1 MPNGRWDLRRK
12 YGRRAFISA
21 LLILT
26 AGLIA
31 AIVTGVWLQRHN
43 ELEREQRFQY
53 VVRTLARS
61 ISERMY
67 AFEHGLRG
75 ARGAVIGAGSGV
87 ISRERFTLYS
97 RSRDYA
103 REFPGVLGY
112 GYIHRVAPAD
122 EDAFLQTARADGAP
136 DIHRRL
142 LAPWDGE
149 RYIVLYFEPE
159 SSGNRPIGLDIAS
172 EPRRRAAA
180 LQAARS
186 GEPIMTSPVSLSGY
200 RVPTESGFLVLL
212 PVYREGMPLQTPQ
225 QRMAATNGWVYA
237 PFSVEQMVKS
247 ALGERND
254 VALDLSDRNEPTHN
268 FYRSGNPAGDSARWR
283 PVVQLLPIYG
293 RTWVIT
299 AHPTASFVA
308 SLNQTSPWL
317 VGGLVMT
324 ASTLFAALLGLY
336 FSNGLRREEV
346 LRKQMEL
353 AALVSHSSEA
363 IVAET
368 PDGRITHW
376 NPAAEAMFGYTAED
390 AIDQDLTLL
399 LSPQPYAMPQIEHA
413 DEAYPTNASAAQS
426 MRHRDGHQVH
436 VLASKAPII
445 EPDGTLSG
453 HSHFFRDIS
462 ERVRSHQRILDLN
475 ASLEHQV
482 AERTSELVKF
492 SVLQRAILA
501 HAGYAII
508 ATDSSGFVTLFNRAA
523 EKLLGYNAEDVIGR
537 RKASQFVEPEEL
549 QERAH
554 LLSEQTGVPVAHTL
568 EAVAA
573 LTSLGRS
580 DTSEWTYVGHDGR
593 RLPVLLTLSTLRDDN
608 DQVIGYLGV
617 AVDLTE
623 QKMHEKQLRLA
634 MDAAKSANQS
644 KSDFLANM
652 SHEIRTPMNA
662 ILGMLYLLQRSELP
676 GAAQDMVTKI
686 DRSARTLL
694 EIINDIL
701 DFSKIEA
708 GRIDLERAPFDLNQL
723 FDNIADLM
731 RSSLSA
737 KPVEMIVEPLPRD
750 SRWLL
755 GDALRINQVLVNLVG
770 NAIKFTEQG
779 EVVLSV
785 RRFPSGDPNKVK
797 LLFSVRDTGIGI
809 SKEKQSLIFSPFLQA
824 DTSTSR
830 RYGGSGLG
838 LTISR
843 RLIELMGGELEVE
856 SVPGRGSEFYFVVTL
871 EKAAPPKAQQDLPA
885 LPPEAMPRV
894 LIADDHDAALSNLVR
909 ITTDLGWRVDAV
921 ASGQAALQAIEQAS
935 EPYDIFLLDWRMP
948 DIDGVAI
955 AREIRARAAPGPHPV
970 IVMVTAYERRLLE
983 QHPEQQDLDAVMTKP
998 VTSAAL
1004 HRLVEQLVGERPGA
1018 RPVTPTFVARRLEGT
1033 HLLLVDDS
1041 EINCEVAQRIL
1052 EGEGAM
1058 VTVAHDGE
1066 QAVDTLKRAPDL
1078 FHLVLMDVQM
1088 PVVDGYEA
1096 TRRLRQIPALASL
1109 PVIALTAGA
1118 FRPQQEKAL
1127 EAGMNGF
1134 IAKPFNVEELVAAI
1148 RHFMHPGI
1156 KRIPSLPHETDL
1168 AIGPEWQHDD
1178 PELLDAARA
1187 HSLWREREPYARY
1200 LSKLLRDNPDPA
1212 EVAAEHLRRNELP
1225 AIGAMAHKLRGA
1237 AGSLALP
1244 ALAGAASDL
1253 ETRIE
1258 DGHDI
1263 TASLIAL
1270 KDVMQRTAEA
1280 IGTFLQHDH
1289 ATAAANDDDVVLD
1302 ADSLRILEL
1311 ALSTDDADKIDQA
1324 LLSCA
1329 SHLPPTLQE
1338 ELQRAVEDFD
1348 FRRAQATLRDWQATH
1363 PR

>member
-12 YGRRAFISA
+12 YGRRVFISA

-53 VVRTLARS
+53 VVRTLARN

-67 AFEHGLRG
+67 TFEHGLRG
-75 ARGAVIGAGSGV
+75 ARGAVIGAGSEV
-87 ISRERFTLYS
+87 ISRDRFTLYS

-200 RVPTESGFLVLL
+200 RVPNESGFLVLL

-247 ALGERND
+247 ALGERDD

-268 FYRSGNPAGDSARWR
+268 FYRSGTPAGDSARWR

-293 RTWVIT
+293 RTWIVT
-299 AHPTASFVA
+299 AHPTASFVT

-317 VGGLVMT
+317 VGGLVMA
-324 ASTLFAALLGLY
+324 ASVLFAALLGLY

-426 MRHRDGHQVH
+426 MRHRDGHHVH

-462 ERVRSHQRILDLN
+462 ERVRSHQRIVDLN

-549 QERAH
+549 QDRAH

-580 DTSEWTYVGHDGR
+580 DTSEWTYVGYDGR

-623 QKMHEKQLRLA
+623 QKLHEKQLRLA

-871 EKAAPPKAQQDLPA
+871 EKAAPPKAQQELPA

-1004 HRLVEQLVGERPGA
+1004 HRLVEQLVDQRPGA

-1066 QAVDTLKRAPDL
+1066 QAVNTLKRAPDL

-1134 IAKPFNVEELVAAI
+1134 IAKPFNVEELVTAI
-1148 RHFMHPGI
+1148 RHFMHPGM
-1156 KRIPSLPHETDL
+1156 KRIPSLPHETEL
-1168 AIGPEWQHDD
+1168 AAGPEWQHDD

-1187 HSLWREREPYARY
+1187 RSLWRDREPYARY

-1258 DGHDI
+1258 DGQDI

-1280 IGTFLQHDH
+1280 IGVFLQDDET
-1289 ATAAANDDDVVLD
+1289 TAAANDDAVALD
-1302 ADSLRILEL
+1302 AGSLQILEV
-1311 ALSTDDADKIDQA
+1311 ALSTDDADKIDHA
-1324 LLSCA
+1324 LLICA
-1329 SHLPPTLQE
+1329 PHLPPALQE

-1348 FRRAQATLRDWQATH
+1348 FRRAQATLHDWQATH

>member
-12 YGRRAFISA
+12 YGRRASIGA
-21 LLILT
+21 LLVLA

-31 AIVTGVWLQRHN
+31 AISAGLSLQRHN
-43 ELEREQRFQY
+43 ELEREQRFNY
-53 VVRTLARS
+53 VVRTLTRN

-67 AFEHGLRG
+67 TFEHGLRG
-75 ARGAVIGAGSGV
+75 ARGAVIGAGKDV
-87 ISRERFTLYS
+87 ISRDRFTLYS

-122 EDAFLQTARADGAP
+122 EQAFLQAARADGAP
-136 DIHRRL
+136 DIKRRL
-142 LAPWDGE
+142 LEPWDGE

-186 GEPIMTSPVSLSGY
+186 GLPIMTSPISLSGY
-200 RVPTESGFLVLL
+200 RIPSESGFLVLL
-212 PVYREGMPLQTPQ
+212 AVYREGMPLQTPQ
-225 QRMAATNGWVYA
+225 QRMAATTGWVYA
-237 PFSVEQMVKS
+237 PFSVGQMVES
-247 ALGERND
+247 TLGERND
-254 VALDLSDRNEPTHN
+254 MALDLSDRNEPTHN
-268 FYRSGNPAGDSARWR
+268 FFRSGTPSSDSARR
-283 PVVQLLPIYG
+283 PPVIQQLQIYG
-293 RTWVIT
+293 RTWIIT
-299 AHPTASFVA
+299 AHPTASFLA

-317 VGGLVMT
+317 MGGLVLGV
-324 ASTLFAALLGLY
+324 SVLLAALLVLY

-368 PDGRITHW
+368 PDGDITHW
-376 NPAAEAMFGYTAED
+376 NPAAEAMFGYGADE
-390 AIDQDLTLL
+390 AIGQNLTQL
-399 LSPQPYAMPQIEHA
+399 LSPQPYTIPDIEHA
-413 DEAYPTNASAAQS
+413 DEHRSADTSAAQS
-426 MRHRDGHQVH
+426 MRHRDGHLVH

-445 EPDGTLSG
+445 ERNATLSG

-462 ERVRSHQRILDLN
+462 ERVRSHQRIVALN

-482 AERTSELVKF
+482 AERTSELMKF
-492 SVLQRAILA
+492 SALHRAILA
-501 HAGYAII
+501 HAGFAII
-508 ATDSSGFVTLFNRAA
+508 ATDSGGFVTLFNRAA
-523 EKLLGYNAEDVIGR
+523 EKLLGYNADEVIGR
-537 RKASQFVEPEEL
+537 RKAGQFIEPEEL
-549 QERAH
+549 QQRAQ
-554 LLSEQTGVPVAHTL
+554 LLAEQTGAPVAHTL
-568 EAVAA
+568 EAIAA

-580 DTSEWTYVGHDGR
+580 DTSEWTYVSHEGR

-608 DQVIGYLGV
+608 DQVIGYLGM

-623 QKMHEKQLRLA
+623 QKLHEKQLRLA

-676 GAAQDMVTKI
+676 AAAQDMVTKI
-686 DRSARTLL
+686 DRSARSLL

-750 SRWLL
+750 CRWLL

-785 RRFPSGDPNKVK
+785 RRFPSGDPNKFK

-871 EKAAPPKAQQDLPA
+871 EKSAPPPAQRELPA

-894 LIADDHDAALSNLVR
+894 LIADDHDAALNNLVR
-909 ITTDLGWRVDAV
+909 IATELGWRVDAV

-948 DIDGVAI
+948 DIDGVAV
-955 AREIRARAAPGPHPV
+955 ARQIRARAVPGPHPV

-998 VTSAAL
+998 VTTAAL
-1004 HRLVEQLVGERPGA
+1004 HRLVEQLVDQRPGA
-1018 RPVTPTFVARRLEGT
+1018 RPATPTVVARRLEGA

-1066 QAVDTLKRAPDL
+1066 QAINTLKRAPEL
-1078 FHLVLMDVQM
+1078 FQLVLMDVQM

-1134 IAKPFNVEELVAAI
+1134 IAKPFNVEELVTAI
-1148 RHFMHPGI
+1148 RHFLQPGVR
-1156 KRIPSLPHETDL
+1156 RIPSLPHETD
-1168 AIGPEWQHDD
+1168 AHAGPEWEHTD
-1178 PELLDAARA
+1178 PEVLDAARA
-1187 HSLWREREPYARY
+1187 RSLWREREPYERY
-1200 LSKLLRDNPDPA
+1200 LLKLLRDNPDPA
-1212 EVAAEHLRRNELP
+1212 ATAAEHLRRNELA
-1225 AIGAMAHKLRGA
+1225 AIGALAHKLRGA

-1258 DGHDI
+1258 EGHDI
-1263 TASLIAL
+1263 TSAL
-1270 KDVMQRTAEA
+1270 LALGDTMQRTTTA
-1280 IGTFLQHDH
+1280 IHAFLQPGASDQ
-1289 ATAAANDDDVVLD
+1289 AASDDAVALD
-1302 ADSLRILEL
+1302 ADSVQILEAAL
-1311 ALSTDDADKIDQA
+1311 ASDDADRIDHA
-1324 LLSCA
+1324 LLICA
-1329 SHLPPTLQE
+1329 PRLPRSLQE
-1338 ELQRAVEDFD
+1338 ALQRAVDDFD
-1348 FRRAQATLRDWQATH
+1348 FRRAEATLRDWQATQL
-1363 PR
+1363 R

>member
-12 YGRRAFISA
+12 YGRRASIGA
-21 LLILT
+21 LLILA

-31 AIVTGVWLQRHN
+31 AISAGLSLQRHN
-43 ELEREQRFQY
+43 ELEREQRFNY
-53 VVRTLARS
+53 VVRTLTRN

-67 AFEHGLRG
+67 TFEHGLRG
-75 ARGAVIGAGSGV
+75 ARGAVIGAGKDV
-87 ISRERFTLYS
+87 IGRDRFTLYS

-122 EDAFLQTARADGAP
+122 EEAFLQAARADGAP
-136 DIHRRL
+136 DIKRRPL
-142 LAPWDGE
+142 EPWDGE

-186 GEPIMTSPVSLSGY
+186 GVPIMTSPISLSGY
-200 RVPTESGFLVLL
+200 RIPSESGFLVLL
-212 PVYREGMPLQTPQ
+212 AVYREGMPLQTPQ
-225 QRMAATNGWVYA
+225 QRMAATSGWVYA
-237 PFSVEQMVKS
+237 PFSVEQMVQS
-247 ALGERND
+247 TLGERDD

-268 FYRSGNPAGDSARWR
+268 FFRSGTPSSDSARR
-283 PVVQLLPIYG
+283 PPVVQQLQIYG
-293 RTWVIT
+293 RTWIIT
-299 AHPTASFVA
+299 AHPTASFLA

-317 VGGLVMT
+317 IGGLVLGV
-324 ASTLFAALLGLY
+324 SVLLAALLVLY

-368 PDGRITHW
+368 PDGHITHW
-376 NPAAEAMFGYTAED
+376 NPAAEAMFGYSADE
-390 AIDQDLTLL
+390 AIGQNLTML
-399 LSPQPYAMPQIEHA
+399 LSPQPYAIPDIEHA
-413 DEAYPTNASAAQS
+413 DERHSVDTSAALS
-426 MRHRDGHQVH
+426 MRHRDGHLVH

-445 EPDGTLSG
+445 EPDATLSG

-462 ERVRSHQRILDLN
+462 ERVRAHQRIVALN

-482 AERTSELVKF
+482 AERTSELMKF
-492 SVLQRAILA
+492 SALHRAILA
-501 HAGYAII
+501 HAGFAII
-508 ATDSSGFVTLFNRAA
+508 ATDSGGFVTLFNRAA
-523 EKLLGYNAEDVIGR
+523 EKLLGYNADEVIGR
-537 RKASQFVEPEEL
+537 RKAGQFIEQEEL

-554 LLSEQTGVPVAHTL
+554 LLSEQTGAPVAHTL
-568 EAVAA
+568 EAIAA

-580 DTSEWTYVGHDGR
+580 DTSEWTYVSHEGR

-608 DQVIGYLGV
+608 DQVIGYLGM

-623 QKMHEKQLRLA
+623 QKLHEKQLRLA

-686 DRSARTLL
+686 DRSARSLL

-731 RSSLSA
+731 RSSLST

-750 SRWLL
+750 CRWLL

-785 RRFPSGDPNKVK
+785 RRFPSGDPNKLK

-871 EKAAPPKAQQDLPA
+871 EKSAPPLAQRDLPA

-894 LIADDHDAALSNLVR
+894 LIADDHDAALNNLVR
-909 ITTDLGWRVDAV
+909 IATELGWRVDAV

-955 AREIRARAAPGPHPV
+955 ARQIRARAVPGPHPV

-1004 HRLVEQLVGERPGA
+1004 HRLVEQLVHERPGA
-1018 RPVTPTFVARRLEGT
+1018 RPVAPTFVARRLEGA

-1066 QAVDTLKRAPDL
+1066 QAINTLRRAPEL
-1078 FHLVLMDVQM
+1078 FQLVLMDVQM

-1134 IAKPFNVEELVAAI
+1134 IAKPFNVEELVTAI
-1148 RHFMHPGI
+1148 RHFLQPGVR
-1156 KRIPSLPHETDL
+1156 RIPSLPHET
-1168 AIGPEWQHDD
+1168 AVQGGPEWEHAD
-1178 PELLDAARA
+1178 PEVLDAARA
-1187 HSLWREREPYARY
+1187 RSLWREREPYERY
-1200 LSKLLRDNPDPA
+1200 LLKLLRDNPYPA
-1212 EVAAEHLRRNELP
+1212 ETAAEHLRRNELP
-1225 AIGAMAHKLRGA
+1225 AIGALAHKLRGA

-1258 DGHDI
+1258 QGHDI
-1263 TASLIAL
+1263 TSALLAL
-1270 KDVMQRTAEA
+1270 KDTMQRTAAA
-1280 IGTFLQHDH
+1280 IHAFLQHGDSD
-1289 ATAAANDDDVVLD
+1289 AEAGDDDAALD
-1302 ADSLRILEL
+1302 ADSVQILEA
-1311 ALSTDDADKIDQA
+1311 ALGSDDADKIDHA
-1324 LLSCA
+1324 LLICA
-1329 SHLPPTLQE
+1329 PRLPRNLQE
-1338 ELQRAVEDFD
+1338 ALQRAVEDFD
-1348 FRRAQATLRDWQATH
+1348 FRRAEATLRDWQATH
-1363 PR
+1363 LR

>member
-12 YGRRAFISA
+12 YGRRALIGA
-21 LLILT
+21 LLILA

-31 AIVTGVWLQRHN
+31 AISAGLSLHRHN
-43 ELEREQRFQY
+43 ELEREQRFSY
-53 VVRTLARS
+53 VVRTLARN

-67 AFEHGLRG
+67 SFEHGLRG
-75 ARGAVIGAGSGV
+75 ARGAVIGAGKEI
-87 ISRERFTLYS
+87 ISRDRFILYS

-112 GYIHRVAPAD
+112 GYIHRVARAD
-122 EDAFLQTARADGAP
+122 EEAFLQAARADGAP
-136 DIHRRL
+136 DIKRRPL
-142 LAPWDGE
+142 EPWDGE

-159 SSGNRPIGLDIAS
+159 SSGNRPIGLDVAS

-186 GEPIMTSPVSLSGY
+186 GMPIMTSPISLSGY
-200 RVPTESGFLVLL
+200 RIPSESGFLVLL
-212 PVYREGMPLQTPQ
+212 AVYREGMPLQTPQ
-225 QRMAATNGWVYA
+225 QRLAATSGWVYA
-237 PFSVEQMVKS
+237 PFSVEQMVES
-247 ALGERND
+247 TLGERDD

-268 FYRSGNPAGDSARWR
+268 FFRSGTPSSDSARR
-283 PVVQLLPIYG
+283 PPAIQQLQIYG
-293 RTWVIT
+293 RTWIIT
-299 AHPTASFVA
+299 AHPTASFLA

-317 VGGLVMT
+317 IGGLVLGV
-324 ASTLFAALLGLY
+324 SVLFAALLVLY

-368 PDGRITHW
+368 PDGDITHW
-376 NPAAEAMFGYTAED
+376 NPAAEAMFGYRADE
-390 AIDQDLTLL
+390 AIGQNLTML
-399 LSPQPYAMPQIEHA
+399 LSPQPYAIPDIEHA
-413 DEAYPTNASAAQS
+413 DEQHSVDTSAAQS
-426 MRHRDGHQVH
+426 MRHRDGHLVH

-445 EPDGTLSG
+445 ESDATLSG

-462 ERVRSHQRILDLN
+462 ERVRSHQRIVDLN

-482 AERTSELVKF
+482 AERTSELMKF
-492 SVLQRAILA
+492 SALHRAILA
-501 HAGYAII
+501 HAGFAII
-508 ATDSSGFVTLFNRAA
+508 ATDSGGFVTLFNRAA
-523 EKLLGYNAEDVIGR
+523 EKLLGYKADDVIGR
-537 RKASQFVEPEEL
+537 RKAGQFIEPEQL

-554 LLSEQTGVPVAHTL
+554 LLSEQTGAPVAHTL
-568 EAVAA
+568 EAIAA

-580 DTSEWTYVGHDGR
+580 DTSEWTYVSQEGR

-608 DQVIGYLGV
+608 DQVIGYLGM

-623 QKMHEKQLRLA
+623 QKLHEKQLRLA

-686 DRSARTLL
+686 DRSARSLL

-731 RSSLSA
+731 RSSLST

-750 SRWLL
+750 CRWLL

-770 NAIKFTEQG
+770 NAIKFTEEG

-785 RRFPSGDPNKVK
+785 RRFPSGDPNKLK

-871 EKAAPPKAQQDLPA
+871 EKAAPPPAQRDLPA

-894 LIADDHDAALSNLVR
+894 LIADDHDAALNNLVR
-909 ITTDLGWRVDAV
+909 IATELGWRVDAV

-955 AREIRARAAPGPHPV
+955 ARQIRARAVPGPHPV

-1004 HRLVEQLVGERPGA
+1004 HRLVEQLVDERHGA
-1018 RPVTPTFVARRLEGT
+1018 RPAAPTFVARRLEGA

-1066 QAVDTLKRAPDL
+1066 QAINTLRRAPEL
-1078 FHLVLMDVQM
+1078 FQLVLMDVQM

-1134 IAKPFNVEELVAAI
+1134 IAKPFNVEELVTAI
-1148 RHFMHPGI
+1148 GHFLQPGAR
-1156 KRIPSLPHETDL
+1156 RIPSPPHDTDGHG
-1168 AIGPEWQHDD
+1168 GPEWDHTD
-1178 PELLDAARA
+1178 PDMLDAARA
-1187 HSLWREREPYARY
+1187 RSLWREREPYERY
-1200 LSKLLRDNPDPA
+1200 LLKLLRDNPDPA
-1212 EVAAEHLRRNELP
+1212 WTAAEHLRRNELP
-1225 AIGAMAHKLRGA
+1225 AIGALAHKLRGA

-1244 ALAGAASDL
+1244 GLAGAASDL

-1258 DGHDI
+1258 QGHDI
-1263 TASLIAL
+1263 TSALIAL
-1270 KDVMQRTAEA
+1270 KDTMQRTAAA
-1280 IGTFLQHDH
+1280 IRTFLQHDDSNQD
-1289 ATAAANDDDVVLD
+1289 ASD
-1302 ADSLRILEL
+1302 ADVTLDTDSVQILEA
-1311 ALSTDDADKIDQA
+1311 ALGSDDADRIDHA
-1324 LLSCA
+1324 LLICA
-1329 SHLPPTLQE
+1329 PRLPRNLQE

-1348 FRRAQATLRDWQATH
+1348 FRRAEATLRDWQATH
-1363 PR
+1363 LR

>member
-12 YGRRAFISA
+12 YGRRASIGA
-21 LLILT
+21 LLILA

-31 AIVTGVWLQRHN
+31 AILAGLSLQRHN
-43 ELEREQRFQY
+43 ELEREQRFNY
-53 VVRTLARS
+53 VVRTLTRN

-67 AFEHGLRG
+67 TFEHGLRG
-75 ARGAVIGAGSGV
+75 ARGAVIGAGKDV
-87 ISRERFTLYS
+87 IGRDRFTLYS

-122 EDAFLQTARADGAP
+122 EEAFLQAARADGAP
-136 DIHRRL
+136 DIKRRPL
-142 LAPWDGE
+142 EPWDGE

-186 GEPIMTSPVSLSGY
+186 GVPIMTSPISLSGY
-200 RVPTESGFLVLL
+200 RIPSESGFLVLL
-212 PVYREGMPLQTPQ
+212 AVYREGMPLQTPQ
-225 QRMAATNGWVYA
+225 QRMAATSGWVYA
-237 PFSVEQMVKS
+237 PFSVEQMVQS
-247 ALGERND
+247 TLGERDD

-268 FYRSGNPAGDSARWR
+268 FFRSGTPSSDSARR
-283 PVVQLLPIYG
+283 PPVVQQLQIYG
-293 RTWVIT
+293 RTWIIT
-299 AHPTASFVA
+299 AHPTDSFLA

-317 VGGLVMT
+317 IGGLVLGVS
-324 ASTLFAALLGLY
+324 ALLAALLVLY

-368 PDGRITHW
+368 PDGHITHW
-376 NPAAEAMFGYTAED
+376 NPAAEAMFGYSADE
-390 AIDQDLTLL
+390 AIGQNLTML
-399 LSPQPYAMPQIEHA
+399 LSPQPYAIPDIEHA
-413 DEAYPTNASAAQS
+413 DERHSVDTSAALS
-426 MRHRDGHQVH
+426 MRHRDGHLVH

-445 EPDGTLSG
+445 ERDATLSG

-462 ERVRSHQRILDLN
+462 ERVRAHQRIVALN

-482 AERTSELVKF
+482 AERTSELMKF
-492 SVLQRAILA
+492 SALHRAILA
-501 HAGYAII
+501 HAGFAII

-523 EKLLGYNAEDVIGR
+523 EKLLGYNADEVIGR
-537 RKASQFVEPEEL
+537 RKAGQFIEQEEL

-554 LLSEQTGVPVAHTL
+554 LLAEQTGAPVAHTL
-568 EAVAA
+568 EAIAA

-580 DTSEWTYVGHDGR
+580 DTSEWTYVSHEGR

-608 DQVIGYLGV
+608 DQVIGYLGM

-623 QKMHEKQLRLA
+623 QKLHEKQLRLA

-686 DRSARTLL
+686 DRSARSLL

-731 RSSLSA
+731 RSSLST

-750 SRWLL
+750 CRWLL

-785 RRFPSGDPNKVK
+785 RRFPSGDPNKLK

-871 EKAAPPKAQQDLPA
+871 EKSAPPLAQRDLPA
-885 LPPEAMPRV
+885 LPSEAMPRV
-894 LIADDHDAALSNLVR
+894 LIADDHDAALNNLVR
-909 ITTDLGWRVDAV
+909 IATELGWRVDAV

-955 AREIRARAAPGPHPV
+955 ARQIRARAVPGPHPV

-1004 HRLVEQLVGERPGA
+1004 HRLVEQLVHERPGA
-1018 RPVTPTFVARRLEGT
+1018 RPVAPTFVARRLEGA

-1066 QAVDTLKRAPDL
+1066 QAINTLRRAPEL
-1078 FHLVLMDVQM
+1078 FQLVLMDVQM

-1134 IAKPFNVEELVAAI
+1134 IAKPFNVEELVTAI
-1148 RHFMHPGI
+1148 RHFLQPGVR
-1156 KRIPSLPHETDL
+1156 RIPSLPHET
-1168 AIGPEWQHDD
+1168 AVQGGPEWEHAD
-1178 PELLDAARA
+1178 PEVLDAARA
-1187 HSLWREREPYARY
+1187 RSLWREREPYERY
-1200 LSKLLRDNPDPA
+1200 LLKLLRDNPDPA
-1212 EVAAEHLRRNELP
+1212 ETAAEHLRRNELP
-1225 AIGAMAHKLRGA
+1225 AIGALAHKLRGA

-1258 DGHDI
+1258 QGHDI
-1263 TASLIAL
+1263 TSALLAL
-1270 KDVMQRTAEA
+1270 KDTMQRTAAA
-1280 IGTFLQHDH
+1280 IHAFLQHGDSD
-1289 ATAAANDDDVVLD
+1289 AEAGDDDTALD
-1302 ADSLRILEL
+1302 TDSVQILEA
-1311 ALSTDDADKIDQA
+1311 ALGSDDADKIDHA
-1324 LLSCA
+1324 LLICA
-1329 SHLPPTLQE
+1329 PHLPRNLQE
-1338 ELQRAVEDFD
+1338 ALQRAVEDFD
-1348 FRRAQATLRDWQATH
+1348 FRRAEATLRDWQATH
-1363 PR
+1363 LR

>member
-53 VVRTLARS
+53 VVRTLARN

-67 AFEHGLRG
+67 TFEHGLRG
-75 ARGAVIGAGSGV
+75 ARGAVIGSGSEV
-87 ISRERFTLYS
+87 ISRDRFTLYS

-247 ALGERND
+247 ALGERDD

-268 FYRSGNPAGDSARWR
+268 FYRSGTPAGDSARWR

-293 RTWVIT
+293 RTWIIT

-308 SLNQTSPWL
+308 SLNQTSPWV
-317 VGGLVMT
+317 VGGLVLAT
-324 ASTLFAALLGLY
+324 SALFAALLWLY

-508 ATDSSGFVTLFNRAA
+508 ATDSSGFITLFNRAA

-623 QKMHEKQLRLA
+623 QKLHEKQLRLA

-921 ASGQAALQAIEQAS
+921 ASGRAALQAIEQAS

-1004 HRLVEQLVGERPGA
+1004 HRLVEQLVDQRPGA

-1066 QAVDTLKRAPDL
+1066 QAVNTLKRAPDL

-1134 IAKPFNVEELVAAI
+1134 IAKPFNVEELVTAI
-1148 RHFMHPGI
+1148 RHFMHPGM
-1156 KRIPSLPHETDL
+1156 KRIPSLPHETEL
-1168 AIGPEWQHDD
+1168 AAGPEWQHDD

-1187 HSLWREREPYARY
+1187 RSLWRDREPYARY

-1258 DGHDI
+1258 DGQDI

-1280 IGTFLQHDH
+1280 IGVFLQDDET
-1289 ATAAANDDDVVLD
+1289 TAAAKDDAVALD
-1302 ADSLRILEL
+1302 AGSLQILEV
-1311 ALSTDDADKIDQA
+1311 ALSTDDADKIDHA
-1324 LLSCA
+1324 LLICA
-1329 SHLPPTLQE
+1329 PHLPPALQE

-1348 FRRAQATLRDWQATH
+1348 FRRAQATLHDWQATH

>member
-12 YGRRAFISA
+12 YGRRVFISA

-53 VVRTLARS
+53 VVRSLARN

-67 AFEHGLRG
+67 TFEHGLRG
-75 ARGAVIGAGSGV
+75 ARGAVIGAGSEV
-87 ISRERFTLYS
+87 ISRDRFTLYS

-200 RVPTESGFLVLL
+200 RVPNESGFLVLL

-247 ALGERND
+247 ALGERDD

-268 FYRSGNPAGDSARWR
+268 FYRSGTPAGDSARWR

-293 RTWVIT
+293 RTWIVT

-317 VGGLVMT
+317 VGGLVMA
-324 ASTLFAALLGLY
+324 ASSLFAALLGLY

-376 NPAAEAMFGYTAED
+376 NPAAEAMFGYTAEE

-426 MRHRDGHQVH
+426 MRHRDGHHVH

-462 ERVRSHQRILDLN
+462 ERVRSHQRIVDLN

-549 QERAH
+549 QDRAH

-580 DTSEWTYVGHDGR
+580 DTSEWTYVGYDGR

-623 QKMHEKQLRLA
+623 QKLHEKQLRLA

-1004 HRLVEQLVGERPGA
+1004 HRLVEQLVDERPGA

-1066 QAVDTLKRAPDL
+1066 QAVNTLKRAPDL

-1134 IAKPFNVEELVAAI
+1134 IAKPFNVEELVTAI
-1148 RHFMHPGI
+1148 RHFMHPGM
-1156 KRIPSLPHETDL
+1156 KRIPSLPHETEL
-1168 AIGPEWQHDD
+1168 AAGPEWQHDD

-1187 HSLWREREPYARY
+1187 RSLWRDREPYARY

-1258 DGHDI
+1258 DGQDI
-1263 TASLIAL
+1263 TASLISL

-1280 IGTFLQHDH
+1280 IGVFLQDDET
-1289 ATAAANDDDVVLD
+1289 TAAANDDAVALD
-1302 ADSLRILEL
+1302 AGSLQILEV
-1311 ALSTDDADKIDQA
+1311 ALSTDDADKIDHA
-1324 LLSCA
+1324 LLICA
-1329 SHLPPTLQE
+1329 PHLPPALQE

-1348 FRRAQATLRDWQATH
+1348 FRRAQATLHDWQATH

>member
-12 YGRRAFISA
+12 YGRRASIGA
-21 LLILT
+21 LLILA

-31 AIVTGVWLQRHN
+31 AIAAGLSLQRHN
-43 ELEREQRFQY
+43 ELERQQRFNY
-53 VVRTLARS
+53 VVRTLTRN

-67 AFEHGLRG
+67 TFEHGLRG
-75 ARGAVIGAGSGV
+75 ARGAVIGAGKDV
-87 ISRERFTLYS
+87 IGRDRFTLYS

-122 EDAFLQTARADGAP
+122 EEAFLQAARADGAP
-136 DIHRRL
+136 DIKRRPL
-142 LAPWDGE
+142 EPWDGE

-186 GEPIMTSPVSLSGY
+186 GVPIMTSPISLSGY
-200 RVPTESGFLVLL
+200 RIPSESGFLVLL
-212 PVYREGMPLQTPQ
+212 AVYREGMPLQTPQ
-225 QRMAATNGWVYA
+225 QRMAATSGWVYA
-237 PFSVEQMVKS
+237 PFSVEQMVQS
-247 ALGERND
+247 TLGERED

-268 FYRSGNPAGDSARWR
+268 FFRSGTPSSDSARR
-283 PVVQLLPIYG
+283 PPVVQQLQIYG
-293 RTWVIT
+293 RTWIIT
-299 AHPTASFVA
+299 AHPTASFLA

-317 VGGLVMT
+317 IGGLVLGVS
-324 ASTLFAALLGLY
+324 ALLAALLVLY

-368 PDGRITHW
+368 PDGHITHW
-376 NPAAEAMFGYTAED
+376 NPAAEAMFGYSADE
-390 AIDQDLTLL
+390 AIGQNLTML
-399 LSPQPYAMPQIEHA
+399 LSPQPYAIPDIEHA
-413 DEAYPTNASAAQS
+413 DERHSVDTSAALS
-426 MRHRDGHQVH
+426 MRHRDGHLVH

-445 EPDGTLSG
+445 ERDATLSG

-462 ERVRSHQRILDLN
+462 ERVRAHQRIVALN

-482 AERTSELVKF
+482 AERTSELMKF
-492 SVLQRAILA
+492 SALHRAILA
-501 HAGYAII
+501 HAGFAII

-523 EKLLGYNAEDVIGR
+523 EKLLGYNADEVIGR
-537 RKASQFVEPEEL
+537 RKAGQFIEQEEL

-554 LLSEQTGVPVAHTL
+554 LLAEQTGGPVAHTL
-568 EAVAA
+568 EAIAA

-580 DTSEWTYVGHDGR
+580 DTSEWTYVSHEGR

-608 DQVIGYLGV
+608 DQVIGYLGM

-623 QKMHEKQLRLA
+623 QKLHEKQLRLA

-686 DRSARTLL
+686 DRSARSLL

-731 RSSLSA
+731 RSSLST

-750 SRWLL
+750 CRWLL

-785 RRFPSGDPNKVK
+785 RRFPSGDPNKLK

-871 EKAAPPKAQQDLPA
+871 EKSAPPLAQRNLPA

-894 LIADDHDAALSNLVR
+894 LIADDHDAALNNLVR
-909 ITTDLGWRVDAV
+909 IATELGWRVDAV

-955 AREIRARAAPGPHPV
+955 ARQIRARAVPGPHPV

-1004 HRLVEQLVGERPGA
+1004 HRLVEQLVDERPGA
-1018 RPVTPTFVARRLEGT
+1018 RPVAPTFVARRLEGA

-1066 QAVDTLKRAPDL
+1066 QAINTLRRAPEL
-1078 FHLVLMDVQM
+1078 FQLVLMDVQM

-1134 IAKPFNVEELVAAI
+1134 IAKPFNVEELVTAI
-1148 RHFMHPGI
+1148 RHFLQPGVR
-1156 KRIPSLPHETDL
+1156 RIPSLPHEADVQG
-1168 AIGPEWQHDD
+1168 GPEWEHAD
-1178 PELLDAARA
+1178 PEVLDAARA
-1187 HSLWREREPYARY
+1187 RSLWREREPYERY
-1200 LSKLLRDNPDPA
+1200 LLKLLRDNPDPA
-1212 EVAAEHLRRNELP
+1212 ETAAEHLRRNELP
-1225 AIGAMAHKLRGA
+1225 AIGALAHKLRGA

-1258 DGHDI
+1258 QGHDI
-1263 TASLIAL
+1263 TSALLAL
-1270 KDVMQRTAEA
+1270 KDTMQRTAAA
-1280 IGTFLQHDH
+1280 IHAFLQHGGSD
-1289 ATAAANDDDVVLD
+1289 AEAGDDDVALD
-1302 ADSLRILEL
+1302 ADSVQILEA
-1311 ALSTDDADKIDQA
+1311 ALGSDDADKIDHA
-1324 LLSCA
+1324 LLICA
-1329 SHLPPTLQE
+1329 PRLPRNLQE
-1338 ELQRAVEDFD
+1338 ALQRAVEDFD
-1348 FRRAQATLRDWQATH
+1348 FRRAEATLRDWQATH
-1363 PR
+1363 LR

>member
-247 ALGERND
+247 ALGERDD

>member
-12 YGRRAFISA
+12 YGRRVFISA

-53 VVRTLARS
+53 VVRSLARN

-67 AFEHGLRG
+67 TFEHGLRG
-75 ARGAVIGAGSGV
+75 ARGAVIGAGSEV
-87 ISRERFTLYS
+87 ISRDRFTLYS

-200 RVPTESGFLVLL
+200 RVPNESGFLVLL

-247 ALGERND
+247 ALGERDD

-268 FYRSGNPAGDSARWR
+268 FYRSGTPAGDSARWR

-293 RTWVIT
+293 RTWIVT

-317 VGGLVMT
+317 VGGLVMA
-324 ASTLFAALLGLY
+324 ASSLFAALLGLY

-376 NPAAEAMFGYTAED
+376 NPAAEAMFGYTAEE

-426 MRHRDGHQVH
+426 MRHRDGHHVH

-462 ERVRSHQRILDLN
+462 ERVRSHQRIVDLN

-549 QERAH
+549 QDRAH

-580 DTSEWTYVGHDGR
+580 DTSEWTYVGYDGR

-623 QKMHEKQLRLA
+623 QKLHEKQLRLA

-1004 HRLVEQLVGERPGA
+1004 HRLVEQLVDQRPGA

-1066 QAVDTLKRAPDL
+1066 QAINTLKRAPDL

-1134 IAKPFNVEELVAAI
+1134 IAKPFNVEELVTAI
-1148 RHFMHPGI
+1148 RHFMHPGM
-1156 KRIPSLPHETDL
+1156 KRIPSLPHETEL
-1168 AIGPEWQHDD
+1168 AAGPEWQHDD

-1187 HSLWREREPYARY
+1187 RSLWRDREPYARY

-1212 EVAAEHLRRNELP
+1212 DVAAEHLRRNELP

-1258 DGHDI
+1258 DGQDI

-1280 IGTFLQHDH
+1280 IGVFLQDDET
-1289 ATAAANDDDVVLD
+1289 TAAANDDAVALD
-1302 ADSLRILEL
+1302 AGSLQILEV
-1311 ALSTDDADKIDQA
+1311 ALSTDDADKIDHA
-1324 LLSCA
+1324 LLICA
-1329 SHLPPTLQE
+1329 PHLPPALQE

-1348 FRRAQATLRDWQATH
+1348 FRRAQATLHDWQATH

>member
-12 YGRRAFISA
+12 YGRRASIGA
-21 LLILT
+21 LLILA

-31 AIVTGVWLQRHN
+31 AIAAGLSLQRHN
-43 ELEREQRFQY
+43 ELERQQRFNY
-53 VVRTLARS
+53 VVRTLTRN

-67 AFEHGLRG
+67 TFEHGLRG
-75 ARGAVIGAGSGV
+75 ARGAVIGAGKDV
-87 ISRERFTLYS
+87 IGRDRFTLYS

-122 EDAFLQTARADGAP
+122 EEAFLQAARADGAP
-136 DIHRRL
+136 DIKRRPL
-142 LAPWDGE
+142 EPWDGE

-186 GEPIMTSPVSLSGY
+186 GVPIMTSPISLSGY
-200 RVPTESGFLVLL
+200 RIPSESGFLVLL
-212 PVYREGMPLQTPQ
+212 AVYREGMPLQTPQ
-225 QRMAATNGWVYA
+225 QRMAATSGWVYA
-237 PFSVEQMVKS
+237 PFSVEQMVQS
-247 ALGERND
+247 TLGERED

-268 FYRSGNPAGDSARWR
+268 FFRSGTPSSDSARR
-283 PVVQLLPIYG
+283 PPVVQQLQIYG
-293 RTWVIT
+293 RTWIIT
-299 AHPTASFVA
+299 AHPTASFLA

-317 VGGLVMT
+317 IGGLVLGVS
-324 ASTLFAALLGLY
+324 ALLAALLVLY

-368 PDGRITHW
+368 PDGHITHW
-376 NPAAEAMFGYTAED
+376 NPAAEAMFGYSADE
-390 AIDQDLTLL
+390 AIGQNLTML
-399 LSPQPYAMPQIEHA
+399 LSPQPYAIPDIEHA
-413 DEAYPTNASAAQS
+413 DERHSVDTSAALS
-426 MRHRDGHQVH
+426 MRHRDGHLVH

-445 EPDGTLSG
+445 ERDATLSG

-462 ERVRSHQRILDLN
+462 ERVRAHQRIVALN

-482 AERTSELVKF
+482 AERTSELMKF
-492 SVLQRAILA
+492 SALHRAILA
-501 HAGYAII
+501 HAGFAII

-523 EKLLGYNAEDVIGR
+523 EKLLGYNADEVIGR
-537 RKASQFVEPEEL
+537 RKAGQFIEQEEL

-554 LLSEQTGVPVAHTL
+554 LLAEQTGGPVAHTL
-568 EAVAA
+568 EAIAA

-580 DTSEWTYVGHDGR
+580 DTSEWTYVSHEGR

-608 DQVIGYLGV
+608 DQVIGYLGM

-623 QKMHEKQLRLA
+623 QKLHEKQLRLA

-686 DRSARTLL
+686 DRSARSLL

-731 RSSLSA
+731 RSSLST

-750 SRWLL
+750 CRWLL

-785 RRFPSGDPNKVK
+785 RRFPSGDPNKLK

-871 EKAAPPKAQQDLPA
+871 EKSAPPLAQRNLPA

-894 LIADDHDAALSNLVR
+894 LIADDHDAALNNLVR
-909 ITTDLGWRVDAV
+909 IATELGWRVDAV

-955 AREIRARAAPGPHPV
+955 ARQIRARAVPGPHPV

-1004 HRLVEQLVGERPGA
+1004 HRLVEQLVDERPGA
-1018 RPVTPTFVARRLEGT
+1018 RPVAPTFVARRLEGA

-1066 QAVDTLKRAPDL
+1066 QAINTLRRAPEL
-1078 FHLVLMDVQM
+1078 FQLVLMDVQM

-1134 IAKPFNVEELVAAI
+1134 IAKPFNVEELVTAI
-1148 RHFMHPGI
+1148 RHFLQPGVR
-1156 KRIPSLPHETDL
+1156 RIPSLPHEADVQG
-1168 AIGPEWQHDD
+1168 GPEWEHAD
-1178 PELLDAARA
+1178 PEVLDAARA
-1187 HSLWREREPYARY
+1187 RSLWREREPYERY
-1200 LSKLLRDNPDPA
+1200 LLKLLRDNPDPA
-1212 EVAAEHLRRNELP
+1212 ETAAEHLRRNELP
-1225 AIGAMAHKLRGA
+1225 AIGALAH
-1237 AGSLALP
+1237 
-1244 ALAGAASDL
+1244 
-1253 ETRIE
+1253 
-1258 DGHDI
+1258 
-1263 TASLIAL
+1263 
-1270 KDVMQRTAEA
+1270 
-1280 IGTFLQHDH
+1280 
-1289 ATAAANDDDVVLD
+1289 
-1302 ADSLRILEL
+1302 
-1311 ALSTDDADKIDQA
+1311 
-1324 LLSCA
+1324 
-1329 SHLPPTLQE
+1329 
-1338 ELQRAVEDFD
+1338 
-1348 FRRAQATLRDWQATH
+1348 
-1363 PR
+1363 

>member
-1 MPNGRWDLRRK
+1 MPNGSWDLRRK

-21 LLILT
+21 LLVLT

-31 AIVTGVWLQRHN
+31 AIVSGVWLQRHN
-43 ELEREQRFQY
+43 ELEREQRFHY
-53 VVRTLARS
+53 VVRTLARN

-67 AFEHGLRG
+67 TFEHGLRG
-75 ARGAVIGAGSGV
+75 ARGAVIGAGSDV
-87 ISRERFTLYS
+87 IGRDRFTLYS

-122 EDAFLQTARADGAP
+122 EAAFLQTARADGAP

-200 RVPTESGFLVLL
+200 RVPSESGFLVLL

-237 PFSVEQMVKS
+237 PFAVEQMVQS
-247 ALGERND
+247 ALGERSD

-268 FYRSGNPAGDSARWR
+268 FYRSGIPTGARARGR

-293 RTWVIT
+293 RTWIIT

-317 VGGLVMT
+317 VGGLVMA
-324 ASTLFAALLGLY
+324 ASVLLAALLALY

-376 NPAAEAMFGYTAED
+376 NPAAEVMFGYTAED

-399 LSPQPYAMPQIEHA
+399 LSPQPYAMPQIDHTDDA
-413 DEAYPTNASAAQS
+413 LPPNASAAQS
-426 MRHRDGHQVH
+426 MRHRDGHHVH

-462 ERVRSHQRILDLN
+462 ERVRSHQRIVDLN

-549 QERAH
+549 QDRAH
-554 LLSEQTGVPVAHTL
+554 LLSEQTGVPVAQTL

-580 DTSEWTYVGHDGR
+580 DTSEWTYVSHDGR

-871 EKAAPPKAQQDLPA
+871 EKAASPKSHQDLPA

-983 QHPEQQDLDAVMTKP
+983 QHPDQQDLDAVMTKP

-1004 HRLVEQLVGERPGA
+1004 HRLVEQLVDERPGA

-1066 QAVDTLKRAPDL
+1066 QAINTLKRAPDL

-1134 IAKPFNVEELVAAI
+1134 IAKPFNVEELVTAI
-1148 RHFMHPGI
+1148 RHFMHPGS
-1156 KRIPSLPHETDL
+1156 KRMPSLPHESDP
-1168 AIGPEWQHDD
+1168 AIGPEWQHAD

-1187 HSLWREREPYARY
+1187 RSLWRDREPYARY

-1212 EVAAEHLRRNELP
+1212 EVAAEHLRRNELS

-1263 TASLIAL
+1263 AASLIAL

-1280 IGTFLQHDH
+1280 IGAFLQDGQDSV
-1289 ATAAANDDDVVLD
+1289 AADGDDVVLD
-1302 ADSLRILEL
+1302 ADSIQILEL
-1311 ALSTDDADKIDQA
+1311 ALSTDNADKIDQA
-1324 LLSCA
+1324 LLICA
-1329 SHLPPTLQE
+1329 PHLPPSLRE

>member
-1 MPNGRWDLRRK
+1 MPKGRWDLRRI
-12 YGRRAFISA
+12 YGRRAFFGA
-21 LLILT
+21 LLILI

-31 AIVTGVWLQRHN
+31 AITTGVWLQRHN

-53 VVRTLARS
+53 VVRTLARN
-61 ISERMY
+61 ISERMST
-67 AFEHGLRG
+67 FEHGLRG
-75 ARGAVIGAGSGV
+75 ARGAVIGAGSGI

-97 RSRDYA
+97 RSRDYPH
-103 REFPGVLGY
+103 EFPGVLGY

-122 EDAFLQTARADGAP
+122 EDAFLQAARADGAP
-136 DIHRRL
+136 DIHRRP

-149 RYIVLYFEPE
+149 RYMVLYFEPE
-159 SSGNRPIGLDIAS
+159 SSGNRPLGIDIAS

-186 GEPIMTSPVSLSGY
+186 GEPIMTSPISLSGY
-200 RVPTESGFLVLL
+200 RFPSESGFLVLL
-212 PVYREGMPLQTPQ
+212 AIYREGMPLQTPQ
-225 QRMAATNGWVYA
+225 QRMAATSGWVYA
-237 PFSVEQMVKS
+237 PFSVEQMVQS
-247 ALGERND
+247 ALGERD
-254 VALDLSDRNEPTHN
+254 EVALDLSDRNESTHN
-268 FYRSGNPAGDSARWR
+268 FYRSGTPANDSALRP
-283 PVVQLLPIYG
+283 PVVQLLPMYG

-299 AHPTASFVA
+299 AHPTASFLA
-308 SLNQTSPWL
+308 SLNQNSPWL
-317 VGGLVMT
+317 IGGLVM
-324 ASTLFAALLGLY
+324 AGAVLFAALLVLY

-368 PDGRITHW
+368 PDGHITHW
-376 NPAAEAMFGYTAED
+376 NPAAEAMFGYTAEE
-390 AIDQDLTLL
+390 AIDQDLTML
-399 LSPQPYAMPQIEHA
+399 LSPQPYAMPEVDHA
-413 DEAYPTNASAAQS
+413 DAALAGNALAAQT
-426 MRHRDGHQVH
+426 MRHRDGHQVY

-445 EPDGTLSG
+445 ESEGTLSG

-462 ERVRSHQRILDLN
+462 ERVRSHQRIIDLN

-508 ATDSSGFVTLFNRAA
+508 ATDSSGFVTLFNPAA
-523 EKLLGYNAEDVIGR
+523 EKLLGYSAAEVIGR
-537 RKASQFVEPEEL
+537 RKASQFIEQDEL
-549 QERAH
+549 QARAH
-554 LLSEQTGVPVAHTL
+554 MLADQTGTPVAHTL
-568 EAVAA
+568 EAIAA

-580 DTSEWTYVGHDGR
+580 DTSEWTYVSHDGR
-593 RLPVLLTLSTLRDDN
+593 RLPVLLTLSTLRDDH

-623 QKMHEKQLRLA
+623 QKLHEKQLRLA

-676 GAAQDMVTKI
+676 GAAQEMVTKI
-686 DRSARTLL
+686 DRSARALL

-785 RRFPSGDPNKVK
+785 RRFPSGDPNKLK

-843 RLIELMGGELEVE
+843 RLVELMGGELEVE
-856 SVPGRGSEFYFVVTL
+856 SVPGRGSEFYFVITL
-871 EKAAPPKAQQDLPA
+871 EKSAPPQAQRELPA

-894 LIADDHDAALSNLVR
+894 LIADDHDAALNNLVR
-909 ITTDLGWRVDAV
+909 IATELGWRVDAV
-921 ASGQAALQAIEQAS
+921 ASGQAALQAIEQAA

-955 AREIRARAAPGPHPV
+955 AREIRARAAPSPHPV

-983 QHPEQQDLDAVMTKP
+983 LHPEQQDLDAVLTKP
-998 VTSAAL
+998 VTGPAL
-1004 HRLVEQLVGERPGA
+1004 HRLVEQLVDERPGA
-1018 RPVTPTFVARRLEGT
+1018 RPTTPTFVARRLEGA

-1066 QAVDTLKRAPDL
+1066 QAVSTLKRAPNL

-1096 TRRLRQIPALASL
+1096 TRRLRQTPALASL

-1134 IAKPFNVEELVAAI
+1134 IAKPFNVEELVTAI
-1148 RHFMHPGI
+1148 RHFLQPGTR
-1156 KRIPSLPHETDL
+1156 RIPSLPYEAEVSAGL
-1168 AIGPEWQHDD
+1168 EWEHSE

-1187 HSLWREREPYARY
+1187 RSLWREREPYARY
-1200 LSKLLRDNPDPA
+1200 LIKLLRDNPAPA

-1244 ALAGAASDL
+1244 ALAGAAGDL
-1253 ETRIE
+1253 EMRIDE
-1258 DGHDI
+1258 GHDI

-1280 IGTFLQHDH
+1280 IRAFLQHGDSDI
-1289 ATAAANDDDVVLD
+1289 AVEEDGVALD
-1302 ADSLRILEL
+1302 ADSVQILTS
-1311 ALSTDDADKIDQA
+1311 AFASDNADQIDHA
-1324 LLSCA
+1324 LLICA
-1329 SHLPPTLQE
+1329 PRLPRMLQE
-1338 ELQRAVEDFD
+1338 ALQRAVEDFD
-1348 FRRAQATLRDWQATH
+1348 FRRAETTLRDWQTTH
-1363 PR
+1363 LH

>member
-1 MPNGRWDLRRK
+1 MPNGRWNLRRK
-12 YGRRAFISA
+12 YGRRAFICA
-21 LLILT
+21 VLILA

-31 AIVTGVWLQRHN
+31 AIVSGVWLQRHN
-43 ELEREQRFQY
+43 ELERDQRFQF
-53 VVRTLARS
+53 VVRTLTRN

-67 AFEHGLRG
+67 TFEHGLRG
-75 ARGAVIGAGSGV
+75 ARGAVIGAGSEV

-97 RSRDYA
+97 RSRDYS

-112 GYIHRVAPAD
+112 GYIHRVAPA
-122 EDAFLQTARADGAP
+122 EEARFLEAARADGAP
-136 DIHRRL
+136 DIHRRP

-149 RYIVLYFEPE
+149 RYVVLYFEPE

-180 LQAARS
+180 LQAARA

-200 RVPTESGFLVLL
+200 RVPSESGFLVLL

-237 PFSVEQMVKS
+237 PFSVEQMVRS
-247 ALGERND
+247 ALGERDD

-268 FYRSGNPAGDSARWR
+268 FYRSGTPASDSARRR

-317 VGGLVMT
+317 VGGLVMAT
-324 ASTLFAALLGLY
+324 SVLLAALLGLY

-376 NPAAEAMFGYTAED
+376 NPAAEAMFGYAADD
-390 AIDQDLTLL
+390 AIGQDLGML
-399 LSPQPYAMPQIEHA
+399 LSPQPYTMPDIEQPDQPH
-413 DEAYPTNASAAQS
+413 PVNASAALS
-426 MRHRDGHQVH
+426 VRHRDGHQVH

-445 EPDGTLSG
+445 EADETLSG

-462 ERVRSHQRILDLN
+462 ERVRSHQRIIDLN

-508 ATDSSGFVTLFNRAA
+508 ATDSSGFVTLFNPAA
-523 EKLLGYNAEDVIGR
+523 EKLLGYAADDVIGR
-537 RKASQFVEPEEL
+537 RKASQFVELEEL

-554 LLSEQTGVPVAHTL
+554 RLSEQTGTPVAPTL

-580 DTSEWTYVGHDGR
+580 DTSEWTYVSHDGR

-623 QKMHEKQLRLA
+623 QKLHEKQLRLA

-676 GAAQDMVTKI
+676 SAAQDMVTKI
-686 DRSARTLL
+686 DRSARSLL

-871 EKAAPPKAQQDLPA
+871 EKSDPPAAQSDAPLP
-885 LPPEAMPRV
+885 PPEAMPRV
-894 LIADDHDAALSNLVR
+894 LIADDHDAALNNLAR
-909 ITTDLGWRVDAV
+909 IATELGWRVDAV
-921 ASGQAALQAIEQAS
+921 ASGQAALAAIEQAT

-955 AREIRARAAPGPHPV
+955 ARQIRARAAPGPHPV

-998 VTSAAL
+998 VTSVAL
-1004 HRLVEQLVGERPGA
+1004 HRLVEQLADARPGA
-1018 RPVTPTFVARRLEGT
+1018 RPAAPTFVSRRLEGAN
-1033 HLLLVDDS
+1033 LLLVDDS

-1066 QAVDTLKRAPDL
+1066 QAVNVLKRAPEL
-1078 FHLVLMDVQM
+1078 FQLVLMDVQM

-1134 IAKPFNVEELVAAI
+1134 IAKPFNVEELVTAI
-1148 RHFMHPGI
+1148 RHFMHPGMR
-1156 KRIPSLPHETDL
+1156 RISSLPHETDSND
-1168 AIGPEWQHDD
+1168 GPEWQHSD

-1187 HSLWREREPYARY
+1187 RSLWREREPYARY
-1200 LSKLLRDNPDPA
+1200 LRKLLRENPDPA
-1212 EVAAEHLRRNELP
+1212 GVAAEHLRNNALP

-1244 ALAGAASDL
+1244 ALAGAAGDL

-1263 TASLIAL
+1263 TAAL
-1270 KDVMQRTAEA
+1270 SALQDIMQRTADA
-1280 IGTFLQHDH
+1280 IRAFLQHD
-1289 ATAAANDDDVVLD
+1289 TDETGSDGDEAALD
-1302 ADSLRILEL
+1302 ADSVQILE
-1311 ALSTDDADKIDQA
+1311 AAFASDDADKIDHA
-1324 LLSCA
+1324 LLICA
-1329 SHLPPTLQE
+1329 PRLARTLRE
-1338 ELQRAVEDFD
+1338 ELQRSVEDFD
-1348 FRRAQATLRDWQATH
+1348 FRRAEATLRDWQATH

>member
-21 LLILT
+21 LVILT

-53 VVRTLARS
+53 VVRALARN

-67 AFEHGLRG
+67 TFEHGLRG

-122 EDAFLQTARADGAP
+122 EEAFLQTARADGAP
-136 DIHRRL
+136 DIHRRV

-186 GEPIMTSPVSLSGY
+186 GEPIMTSPISLSGY
-200 RVPTESGFLVLL
+200 RVPTESGFLVVL

-237 PFSVEQMVKS
+237 PFSVEQMVQS
-247 ALGERND
+247 ALGERDD

-268 FYRSGNPAGDSARWR
+268 FYRSGTPAAASARWR
-283 PVVQLLPIYG
+283 PVVQQLPIYG
-293 RTWVIT
+293 RTWIIT

-317 VGGLVMT
+317 VGSLVMA
-324 ASTLFAALLGLY
+324 ASALFAALLGLY

-399 LSPQPYAMPQIEHA
+399 LSPQPYAMPRIDHA
-413 DEAYPTNASAAQS
+413 DEAFPANPSAAQS
-426 MRHRDGHQVH
+426 MRHRDGHHVH

-523 EKLLGYNAEDVIGR
+523 EKLLGYHAEDVIGR

-623 QKMHEKQLRLA
+623 QKMHEQQLRLA

-871 EKAAPPKAQQDLPA
+871 EKAAPPKTQQDLPA

-1004 HRLVEQLVGERPGA
+1004 HRLVEQLVDERPGA
-1018 RPVTPTFVARRLEGT
+1018 RPVTPTFVSRRLEGT

-1066 QAVDTLKRAPDL
+1066 QAVSTLKRAPDL

-1134 IAKPFNVEELVAAI
+1134 IAKPFNVEELVTAI

-1168 AIGPEWQHDD
+1168 ANGPEWQHDD

-1187 HSLWREREPYARY
+1187 RSLWREREPYARY

-1212 EVAAEHLRRNELP
+1212 EVAAEHLRRNELS

-1263 TASLIAL
+1263 SASLIAL
-1270 KDVMQRTAEA
+1270 KDVMRRTAEA
-1280 IGTFLQHDH
+1280 IGAFLQHDQ
-1289 ATAAANDDDVVLD
+1289 ATAAANEDDVALD
-1302 ADSLRILEL
+1302 ASSLQILEA

-1324 LLSCA
+1324 LLTCA
-1329 SHLPPTLQE
+1329 PHLPPTLQE

-1348 FRRAQATLRDWQATH
+1348 FRRAQATLHDWQATH

>member
-12 YGRRAFISA
+12 YGRRVFISA

-53 VVRTLARS
+53 VVRTLARN

-67 AFEHGLRG
+67 TFEHGLRG
-75 ARGAVIGAGSGV
+75 ARGAVIGAGSEV
-87 ISRERFTLYS
+87 ISRDRFTLYS

-200 RVPTESGFLVLL
+200 RVPNESGFLVLL

-247 ALGERND
+247 ALGERDD

-268 FYRSGNPAGDSARWR
+268 FYRSGTPAGDSARWR

-293 RTWVIT
+293 RTWIVT
-299 AHPTASFVA
+299 AHPTASFVT

-317 VGGLVMT
+317 VGGLVMA
-324 ASTLFAALLGLY
+324 ASALFAALLGLY

-426 MRHRDGHQVH
+426 MRHRDGHHVH

-445 EPDGTLSG
+445 EPDNTLSG

-462 ERVRSHQRILDLN
+462 ERVRSHQRIVDLN

-523 EKLLGYNAEDVIGR
+523 EKLLGYNADDVIGR

-549 QERAH
+549 QDRAH

-580 DTSEWTYVGHDGR
+580 DTSEWTYVGYDGR

-623 QKMHEKQLRLA
+623 QKLHEKQLRLA

-1004 HRLVEQLVGERPGA
+1004 HRLVEQLVDERPGA

-1066 QAVDTLKRAPDL
+1066 QAVNTLKRAPDL

-1134 IAKPFNVEELVAAI
+1134 IAKPFNVEELVTAI
-1148 RHFMHPGI
+1148 RHFMHPGM
-1156 KRIPSLPHETDL
+1156 KRIPSLPHETEL
-1168 AIGPEWQHDD
+1168 AAGPEWQHDD

-1187 HSLWREREPYARY
+1187 RSLWRDREPYARY

-1258 DGHDI
+1258 DGQDI

-1280 IGTFLQHDH
+1280 IGVFLQDDET
-1289 ATAAANDDDVVLD
+1289 TAAANDDAVALD
-1302 ADSLRILEL
+1302 AGSLQILEV
-1311 ALSTDDADKIDQA
+1311 ALSTDDADKIDHA
-1324 LLSCA
+1324 LLICA
-1329 SHLPPTLQE
+1329 PHLPPALQE

-1348 FRRAQATLRDWQATH
+1348 FRRAQATLHDWQATH

>member
-12 YGRRAFISA
+12 YGRRVFASA

-31 AIVTGVWLQRHN
+31 AIATGVWLHRHN

-53 VVRTLARS
+53 VVRTLARN

-67 AFEHGLRG
+67 TFEHGLRG
-75 ARGAVIGAGSGV
+75 ARGAVIGAGSDV

-97 RSRDYA
+97 RSRDYS

-112 GYIHRVAPAD
+112 GYIHRVASSEEA
-122 EDAFLQTARADGAP
+122 AFLQTARADGAP

-142 LAPWDGE
+142 LAPWEGE
-149 RYIVLYFEPE
+149 RYLVLYFEPE

-186 GEPIMTSPVSLSGY
+186 GSPIMTSPISLSGY

-212 PVYREGMPLQTPQ
+212 AVYREGMPLQTPQ
-225 QRMAATNGWVYA
+225 QRMAATSGWVYA
-237 PFSVEQMVKS
+237 PFSVEQMVQS

-268 FYRSGNPAGDSARWR
+268 FYRSGTPISDSARR
-283 PVVQLLPIYG
+283 PPVVQLLPIYG

-299 AHPTASFVA
+299 AQPTASFVA

-317 VGGLVMT
+317 VGGLVMAT
-324 ASTLFAALLGLY
+324 SVLFAALLALY

-368 PDGRITHW
+368 PDGRVTHW
-376 NPAAEAMFGYTAED
+376 NPAAEAMFGYTADE
-390 AIDQDLTLL
+390 AIGQDLTGL
-399 LSPQPYAMPQIEHA
+399 LSPQPYAMPQVDHA
-413 DEAYPTNASAAQS
+413 DDAHLGNASAAQR
-426 MRHRDGHQVH
+426 MRHRDGQHVH

-445 EPDGTLSG
+445 DADGTLSG

-462 ERVRSHQRILDLN
+462 DRVRSHQRIVDLN

-508 ATDSSGFVTLFNRAA
+508 AADSSGFVTLFNPAA
-523 EKLLGYNAEDVIGR
+523 EKLLGYTAEDVIGR
-537 RKASQFVEPEEL
+537 RKVSQFVEAEEL

-554 LLSEQTGVPVAHTL
+554 RLSEQTGVPVAHTL

-623 QKMHEKQLRLA
+623 QKLHEKQLRLA

-676 GAAQDMVTKI
+676 GAAQDMVIKI

-708 GRIDLERAPFDLNQL
+708 GRIDLEHAPFDLNQL

-737 KPVEMIVEPLPRD
+737 KPVEMIVEPLPREG
-750 SRWLL
+750 RWLL

-770 NAIKFTEQG
+770 NAIKFTEEG

-871 EKAAPPKAQQDLPA
+871 EKAAPPTAHQELPA

-894 LIADDHDAALSNLVR
+894 LIADDHDAALNNLVR
-909 ITTDLGWRVDAV
+909 ITTELGWRVDAV
-921 ASGQAALQAIEQAS
+921 ANGQAALAAIEQAS

-955 AREIRARAAPGPHPV
+955 ARQIRARAAPGPHPV

-998 VTSAAL
+998 VTTAAL
-1004 HRLVEQLVGERPGA
+1004 HRLVEQLVEQRPGA
-1018 RPVTPTFVARRLEGT
+1018 RPVAPTFVARRLEGA

-1041 EINCEVAQRIL
+1041 DINCEVAQRIL

-1066 QAVDTLKRAPDL
+1066 QAVNTLKRAPDL

-1134 IAKPFNVEELVAAI
+1134 IAKPFNVEELVTAI
-1148 RHFMHPGI
+1148 RHFMRPGA
-1156 KRIPSLPHETDL
+1156 KRIPSLPHET
-1168 AIGPEWQHDD
+1168 AVAAGPAWMHDT

-1187 HSLWREREPYARY
+1187 HSLWRDREPYVRY
-1200 LSKLLRDNPDPA
+1200 LLKLLRDNPDPA

-1225 AIGAMAHKLRGA
+1225 AIGALAHKLRGA

-1244 ALAGAASDL
+1244 ALAGAAGDL
-1253 ETRIE
+1253 EARIE
-1258 DGHDI
+1258 DGYDV
-1263 TASLIAL
+1263 TASLLAL
-1270 KDVMQRTAEA
+1270 RDVMQRTADAIRAFVQDDAQEA
-1280 IGTFLQHDH
+1280 DS
-1289 ATAAANDDDVVLD
+1289 DDSGVALD
-1302 ADSLRILEL
+1302 ADSLQILQ
-1311 ALSTDDADKIDQA
+1311 AAFASDDADKIDHA
-1324 LLSCA
+1324 LLICA
-1329 SHLPPTLQE
+1329 PRLPRSLQE

-1348 FRRAQATLRDWQATH
+1348 FRRAEATLRDWHATH

>member
-12 YGRRAFISA
+12 YGRRTSIGA

-31 AIVTGVWLQRHN
+31 AILTGLAVHRHN
-43 ELEREQRFQY
+43 ELEREQRFND
-53 VVRTLARS
+53 VVRNLSRN

-67 AFEHGLRG
+67 TFEHGLRG
-75 ARGAVIGAGSGV
+75 ARGAVIGAGSGL
-87 ISRERFTLYS
+87 ISRDRFTQYS
-97 RSRDYA
+97 RSRDYS

-122 EDAFLQTARADGAP
+122 EAAFLQAARADGAP
-136 DIHRRL
+136 DIHRRP

-149 RYIVLYFEPE
+149 RFMVLYFEPE
-159 SSGNRPIGLDIAS
+159 SSGNRPLGLDIAS

-180 LQAARS
+180 SQASRS

-200 RVPTESGFLVLL
+200 RIPSESGFLVLL
-212 PVYREGMPLQTPQ
+212 AVYREGMPLQTPQ
-225 QRMAATNGWVYA
+225 QRMLATTGWVYA
-237 PFSVEQMVKS
+237 PFSVEQMVQS
-247 ALGERND
+247 TLGERDD
-254 VALDLSDRNEPTHN
+254 VALDLSDRNEPTHT
-268 FYRSGNPAGDSARWR
+268 FYRSGTPSSDSARR
-283 PVVQLLPIYG
+283 PPIVQLLPIYG
-293 RTWVIT
+293 RTWIIT
-299 AHPTASFVA
+299 AHPTASFLA
-308 SLNQTSPWL
+308 SLHQTSPWL
-317 VGGLVMT
+317 MGSLVMGG
-324 ASTLFAALLGLY
+324 SVLFAALLWLY

-353 AALVSHSSEA
+353 AALVSNSSEA

-376 NPAAEAMFGYTAED
+376 NPAAETMFGYSSEE
-390 AIDQDLTLL
+390 AIGRTLATLL
-399 LSPQPYAMPQIEHA
+399 LPQPYAVPEVEHP
-413 DEAYPTNASAAQS
+413 DEPHPVMTSAAQI
-426 MRHRDGHQVH
+426 MRHRDSHAVY
-436 VLASKAPII
+436 VLASKAPIL
-445 EPDGTLSG
+445 EGDDTLTG

-462 ERVRSHQRILDLN
+462 ERVRSHQRIVELN

-492 SVLQRAILA
+492 SALQRAILA

-508 ATDSSGFVTLFNRAA
+508 ATDSSGFVTLFNPAA
-523 EKLLGYNAEDVIGR
+523 EKLLGYRADDVIGR
-537 RKASQFVEPEEL
+537 RKASQFIEPAEL
-549 QERAH
+549 QDRAH
-554 LLSEQTGVPVAHTL
+554 LLSDQTGTPVAHTL

-580 DTSEWTYVGHDGR
+580 DTSEWTYVSHEGR
-593 RLPVLLTLSTLRDDN
+593 HLPVLLTLSTLRDDN

-623 QKMHEKQLRLA
+623 QKLHEKQLRLA

-676 GAAQDMVTKI
+676 VAALDMVAKI
-686 DRSARTLL
+686 DRSARSLL

-785 RRFPSGDPNKVK
+785 RRFPSGDPNKLK

-871 EKAAPPKAQQDLPA
+871 EKSPPPQAQRELPT
-885 LPPEAMPRV
+885 LPLESMPRV
-894 LIADDHDAALSNLVR
+894 LIADDHDAALNNLVR
-909 ITTDLGWRVDAV
+909 IATELGWRVDAV
-921 ASGQAALQAIEQAS
+921 ANGQAALQAIEQAS

-955 AREIRARAAPGPHPV
+955 ARQIRARATPGPHPV

-983 QHPEQQDLDAVMTKP
+983 QHPEQQGLDAVMTKP

-1004 HRLVEQLVGERPGA
+1004 HRLVEQLFEGRAAA
-1018 RPVTPTFVARRLEGT
+1018 RAATPAFVARRLEGA

-1066 QAVDTLKRAPDL
+1066 QAINTLKRAPDL

-1134 IAKPFNVEELVAAI
+1134 IAKPFNVEELIAAI
-1148 RHFMHPGI
+1148 RHFLQPALH
-1156 KRIPSLPHETDL
+1156 RIPAL
-1168 AIGPEWQHDD
+1168 APQAELHAGPEWQHADS
-1178 PELLDAARA
+1178 ELLDAARA
-1187 HSLWREREPYARY
+1187 RSLWREREPYARY
-1200 LSKLLRDNPDPA
+1200 LLKLLRDNPDPA
-1212 EVAAEHLRRNELP
+1212 ETAAEHLRNNELA
-1225 AIGAMAHKLRGA
+1225 AIGALAHKLRGA

-1244 ALAGAASDL
+1244 ALAGAAGDL
-1253 ETRIE
+1253 ENRIDE
-1258 DGHDI
+1258 GHDL
-1263 TASLIAL
+1263 TSALTAL
-1270 KDVMQRTAEA
+1270 KDTMQRTATA
-1280 IGTFLQHDH
+1280 IHAFLQGSE
-1289 ATAAANDDDVVLD
+1289 DDDVIVD
-1302 ADSLRILEL
+1302 DGL
-1311 ALSTDDADKIDQA
+1311 ALDDDSVQILQAAFASDDADKIDQA
-1324 LLSCA
+1324 LLICTPQ
-1329 SHLPPTLQE
+1329 LPGNLQQ
-1338 ELQRAVEDFD
+1338 ELQRAIEDFD
-1348 FRRAQATLRDWQATH
+1348 FRRAEATLRDWQATH
-1363 PR
+1363 FR

>member
-1 MPNGRWDLRRK
+1 MPNGRWNLRRK
-12 YGRRAFISA
+12 YGRRAFLCA
-21 LLILT
+21 ALILA
-26 AGLIA
+26 AGLLA
-31 AIVTGVWLQRHN
+31 AVLAGVWLQRHN

-53 VVRTLARS
+53 VVRALARN
-61 ISERMY
+61 IGERMY
-67 AFEHGLRG
+67 TFEHGLRG
-75 ARGAVIGAGSGV
+75 ARGAVIGAGSDV

-122 EDAFLQTARADGAP
+122 EERFLQTARADGAP
-136 DIHRRL
+136 DIHRRA

-149 RYIVLYFEPE
+149 RYLVLYFEPE

-200 RVPTESGFLVLL
+200 RIPNESGFLVLL
-212 PVYREGMPLQTPQ
+212 AVYREGMPLQTPQ
-225 QRMAATNGWVYA
+225 QRMAATSGWVYA
-237 PFSVEQMVKS
+237 PFSVEQMVQS

-254 VALDLSDRNEPTHN
+254 VALDLSDRDEPTHT
-268 FYRSGNPAGDSARWR
+268 FYRSGIAAHDSARRR
-283 PVVQLLPIYG
+283 PVVQSLPIYG
-293 RTWVIT
+293 RTWIIT
-299 AHPTASFVA
+299 AHPTDSFVA

-317 VGGLVMT
+317 IGGLVMGT
-324 ASTLFAALLGLY
+324 AALLAALLSLY

-376 NPAAEAMFGYTAED
+376 NPAAEAMFGYPASE
-390 AIDQDLTLL
+390 AVGQNLSSL
-399 LSPQPYAMPQIEHA
+399 LSPQPYAMPEIDHSEQA
-413 DEAYPTNASAAQS
+413 PAANASAALS

-445 EPDGTLSG
+445 EADETLSG

-462 ERVRSHQRILDLN
+462 ERVRSHQRIVDLN

-508 ATDSSGFVTLFNRAA
+508 ATDSAGFVTLFNPAA
-523 EKLLGYNAEDVIGR
+523 EKLLGYNADDVIGR
-537 RKASQFVEPEEL
+537 RKASQFVEHDQL
-549 QERAH
+549 QERAQR
-554 LLSEQTGVPVAHTL
+554 LSEQTGVPVAPAL

-580 DTSEWTYVGHDGR
+580 DTSEWTYVSHDGR

-623 QKMHEKQLRLA
+623 QKLHEKQLRLA

-662 ILGMLYLLQRSELP
+662 ILGMLYLLQRSELG
-676 GAAQDMVTKI
+676 GAAQDMVAKI
-686 DRSARTLL
+686 DRSARNLL

-785 RRFPSGDPNKVK
+785 RRFPSGDPNRVK
-797 LLFSVRDTGIGI
+797 LLFSVRDSGIGI

-871 EKAAPPKAQQDLPA
+871 EKAEPPATQTELPA

-894 LIADDHDAALSNLVR
+894 LIADDHDAALNNLVR
-909 ITTDLGWRVDAV
+909 IATDLGWQVDAV
-921 ASGQAALQAIEQAS
+921 TSGQAALAAIEQAGK
-935 EPYDIFLLDWRMP
+935 PYDIFLLDWRMP

-955 AREIRARAAPGPHPV
+955 ARQIRARAAPGPHPV

-1004 HRLVEQLVGERPGA
+1004 HRLVQQLADARLDA
-1018 RPVTPTFVARRLEGT
+1018 RPAAPTFVSRRLEGAN
-1033 HLLLVDDS
+1033 LLLVDDS

-1066 QAVDTLKRAPDL
+1066 QAVNVLQRAPEL
-1078 FHLVLMDVQM
+1078 FQLVLMDVQM

-1134 IAKPFNVEELVAAI
+1134 IAKPFNVEELVTAI
-1148 RHFMHPGI
+1148 RHFMHPNMR
-1156 KRIPSLPHETDL
+1156 RIPSLPHEADGGE
-1168 AIGPEWQHDD
+1168 GPEWQHSD

-1187 HSLWREREPYARY
+1187 RSLWREREPYVRY
-1200 LSKLLRDNPDPA
+1200 LLKLLRENPDPA
-1212 EVAAEHLRRNELP
+1212 ATAAEHLQRNDLP

-1244 ALAGAASDL
+1244 ALAGAAGEL
-1253 ETRIE
+1253 ESCVE
-1258 DGHDI
+1258 DGHDL
-1263 TASLIAL
+1263 TAAMVTL
-1270 KDVMQRTAEA
+1270 KDIMQRTADAIHAFVQHDAVEA
-1280 IGTFLQHDH
+1280 IGD
-1289 ATAAANDDDVVLD
+1289 AAGGAID
-1302 ADSLRILEL
+1302 ADSVQILE
-1311 ALSTDDADKIDQA
+1311 AAFASDDADKIDHA
-1324 LLSCA
+1324 LLICA
-1329 SHLPPTLQE
+1329 PRLPDGLRQ

-1348 FRRAQATLRDWQATH
+1348 FRGAETMLRQWQTTH
-1363 PR
+1363 PS

>member
-12 YGRRAFISA
+12 YGRRVFISA

-53 VVRTLARS
+53 VVRSLARN

-67 AFEHGLRG
+67 TFEHGLRG
-75 ARGAVIGAGSGV
+75 ARGAVIGAGSEV
-87 ISRERFTLYS
+87 ISRDRFTLYS

-200 RVPTESGFLVLL
+200 RVPNESGFLVLL

-247 ALGERND
+247 ALGERDD

-268 FYRSGNPAGDSARWR
+268 FYRSGTPAGDSARWR

-293 RTWVIT
+293 RTWIVT
-299 AHPTASFVA
+299 AHPTASFVT

-317 VGGLVMT
+317 VGGLVMA
-324 ASTLFAALLGLY
+324 ASSLFAALLGLY

-376 NPAAEAMFGYTAED
+376 NPAAEAMFGYTAEE

-426 MRHRDGHQVH
+426 MRHRDGHHVH

-462 ERVRSHQRILDLN
+462 ERVRSHQRIVDLN

-549 QERAH
+549 QDRAH

-580 DTSEWTYVGHDGR
+580 DTSEWTYVGYDGR

-623 QKMHEKQLRLA
+623 QKLHEKQLRLA

-1004 HRLVEQLVGERPGA
+1004 HRLVEQLVDQRPGA

-1066 QAVDTLKRAPDL
+1066 QAVNTLKRAPDL

-1134 IAKPFNVEELVAAI
+1134 IAKPFNVEELVTAI
-1148 RHFMHPGI
+1148 RHFMHPGM
-1156 KRIPSLPHETDL
+1156 KRIPSLPHETEL
-1168 AIGPEWQHDD
+1168 AAGPEWQHDD

-1187 HSLWREREPYARY
+1187 RSLWRDREPYARY

-1258 DGHDI
+1258 DGQDI
-1263 TASLIAL
+1263 TASLISL

-1280 IGTFLQHDH
+1280 IGVFLQDDET
-1289 ATAAANDDDVVLD
+1289 TAAANDDAVALD
-1302 ADSLRILEL
+1302 AGSLQILEV
-1311 ALSTDDADKIDQA
+1311 ALSTDDADKIDHA
-1324 LLSCA
+1324 LLICA
-1329 SHLPPTLQE
+1329 PHLPPALQE

-1348 FRRAQATLRDWQATH
+1348 FRRAQATLHDWQATH

>member
-1 MPNGRWDLRRK
+1 MPHGRWDLRRK

-21 LLILT
+21 LLILA

-31 AIVTGVWLQRHN
+31 SIVTAVSLQRHN
-43 ELEREQRFQY
+43 DLERTQRFDY
-53 VVRTLARS
+53 VVRALTRN

-67 AFEHGLRG
+67 TFEHGLRG
-75 ARGAVIGAGSGV
+75 ARGAVIGAGSGI
-87 ISRERFTLYS
+87 ISRDRFTLYS
-97 RSRDYA
+97 RSRDYS

-112 GYIHRVAPAD
+112 GYIHRVRPA
-122 EDAFLQTARADGAP
+122 EEAAFLQAARADGAP
-136 DIHRRL
+136 DIHRRP

-149 RYIVLYFEPE
+149 RYMVLYFEPE
-159 SSGNRPIGLDIAS
+159 SSGNRPLGIDIAS

-180 LQAARS
+180 LQASRS
-186 GEPIMTSPVSLSGY
+186 GEPVMTSPVSLSGY
-200 RVPTESGFLVLL
+200 RIPSESGFLVLL

-225 QRMAATNGWVYA
+225 QRMEATNGWVYA
-237 PFSVEQMVKS
+237 PFSVEQMVQS
-247 ALGERND
+247 ALGERDD

-268 FYRSGNPAGDSARWR
+268 FYRSGTPASESARHL
-283 PVVQLLPIYG
+283 PVVRLLSIYG
-293 RTWVIT
+293 RTWIIT
-299 AHPTASFVA
+299 AQPTASFLG

-317 VGGLVMT
+317 MGGLVM
-324 ASTLFAALLGLY
+324 AVSVLLATLLVLY

-353 AALVSHSSEA
+353 AALVGNSSEA

-376 NPAAEAMFGYTAED
+376 NPAAEAMFGFTAKE
-390 AIDQDLTLL
+390 AIGQNLTRL
-399 LSPQPYAMPQIEHA
+399 LSPQPYAMPEI
-413 DEAYPTNASAAQS
+413 DPTDAQPANASVAHS
-426 MRHRDGHQVH
+426 MRHRDGHHVH

-445 EPDGTLSG
+445 ESEGTLGG

-462 ERVRSHQRILDLN
+462 ERVRSHQRIVDLN

-492 SVLQRAILA
+492 SALQRAILA

-508 ATDSSGFVTLFNRAA
+508 ATDSSGFVTLFNPAA
-523 EKLLGYNAEDVIGR
+523 EKLLGYSTEDVIGR

-554 LLSEQTGVPVAHTL
+554 MLSEQTGTPVAPTL

-580 DTSEWTYVGHDGR
+580 DTNEWTYVSHDGR

-623 QKMHEKQLRLA
+623 QKLHEKQLRLA

-676 GAAQDMVTKI
+676 AAAQDMVTKI

-708 GRIDLERAPFDLNQL
+708 GRIDLECAPFDLNQL

-750 SRWLL
+750 CRWLL

-785 RRFPSGDPNKVK
+785 RRFPSGDPNKLK

-871 EKAAPPKAQQDLPA
+871 EKSAVPQTQHEPPVLS
-885 LPPEAMPRV
+885 PEAMPRV
-894 LIADDHDAALSNLVR
+894 LIADDHDAALNNLAR
-909 ITTDLGWRVDAV
+909 IASELGWRVEAV
-921 ASGQAALQAIEQAS
+921 SSGQAALEAIEQAS

-955 AREIRARAAPGPHPV
+955 ARHVRARAAPGPHPV

-983 QHPEQQDLDAVMTKP
+983 QNPEQQDLDAVMTKP

-1004 HRLVEQLVGERPGA
+1004 HRLVEQLFDDRPGA
-1018 RPVTPTFVARRLEGT
+1018 RPATPSFVARRLEGA

-1041 EINCEVAQRIL
+1041 DINCEVAQRIL

-1066 QAVDTLKRAPDL
+1066 QAVDTLKRAPGL

-1096 TRRLRQIPALASL
+1096 TRRLRQNPALANL

-1134 IAKPFNVEELVAAI
+1134 IAKPFNVEELVTAI
-1148 RHFMHPGI
+1148 RHFLQPGVR
-1156 KRIPSLPHETDL
+1156 RIPSLPHEGATET
-1168 AIGPEWQHDD
+1168 GPAWDHAD
-1178 PELLDAARA
+1178 PDVLDAARA
-1187 HSLWREREPYARY
+1187 RSLWREREPYARY
-1200 LSKLLRDNPDPA
+1200 LRKLLRDNPDPA
-1212 EVAAEHLRRNELP
+1212 ALAAEHLRNNDLA

-1244 ALAGAASDL
+1244 ALGGAAGEL
-1253 ETRIE
+1253 EMRIDE
-1258 DGHDI
+1258 GQDI

-1270 KDVMQRTAEA
+1270 KDTMQRTVEA
-1280 IGTFLQHDH
+1280 IHAFLQGSDG
-1289 ATAAANDDDVVLD
+1289 DDAVEHEGLALD
-1302 ADSLRILEL
+1302 EDSAEILEAAL
-1311 ALSTDDADKIDQA
+1311 ASDDADQIDHA
-1324 LLSCA
+1324 LLICA
-1329 SHLPPTLQE
+1329 PRLPHTLQE

-1348 FRRAQATLRDWQATH
+1348 FRRAEATLRDWQATH

>member
-1 MPNGRWDLRRK
+1 MPHGRWDLRRK
-12 YGRRAFISA
+12 YGRRASIGA
-21 LLILT
+21 VLLLS

-31 AIVTGVWLQRHN
+31 AFLVGFSVHRHN
-43 ELEREQRFQY
+43 ELERERRFDL
-53 VVRTLARS
+53 VVRVLARN

-67 AFEHGLRG
+67 TFEHGLRG
-75 ARGAVIGAGSGV
+75 ARGAVIGAGSDV
-87 ISRERFTLYS
+87 ISRDRFTRYS
-97 RSRDYA
+97 RSRDYP

-112 GYIHRVAPAD
+112 GYIHRVAAAD
-122 EDAFLQTARADGAP
+122 EAAFLDAARADGAP
-136 DIHRRL
+136 DIQRRL

-149 RYIVLYFEPE
+149 RFIVLYFEPE
-159 SSGNRPIGLDIAS
+159 SSGNRPLGLDVAS
-172 EPRRRAAA
+172 EPRRRIAAIA
-180 LQAARS
+180 AARS
-186 GEPIMTSPVSLSGY
+186 GQPTMTSPVSLSGY
-200 RVPTESGFLVLL
+200 QTPSEGGFLVLL
-212 PVYREGMPLQTPQ
+212 PVYRKGMPLQTPQ
-225 QRMAATNGWVYA
+225 QRMDATTGWAYA
-237 PFSVEQMVKS
+237 PLSVKQMLES
-247 ALGERND
+247 TLGDRDD
-254 VALDLSDRNEPTHN
+254 VAISLSDREDTQHT
-268 FYRSGNPAGDSARWR
+268 FYRSGIAAPESMRRAAHA
-283 PVVQLLPIYG
+283 QLLPIYG
-293 RTWVIT
+293 RTWVLT
-299 AHPTASFVA
+299 ARPTLHFIG
-308 SLNQTSPWL
+308 SLNQNSPWL
-317 VGGLVMT
+317 MGSLVLGT
-324 ASTLFAALLGLY
+324 AILLAALLGLY

-368 PDGRITHW
+368 PDGEITHW
-376 NPAAEAMFGYTAED
+376 NPAAEAMFGYPAD
-390 AIDQDLTLL
+390 VAIGQDLTRL
-399 LSPQPYAMPQIEHA
+399 LSPQPYAMPQIDQ
-413 DEAYPTNASAAQS
+413 DEAPPVAALSAAQT
-426 MRHRDGHQVH
+426 MRHRDGHQVF

-445 EPDGTLSG
+445 EHDNAVSG

-462 ERVRSHQRILDLN
+462 ERVRSHQRIVDLN

-482 AERTSELVKF
+482 AERTSELVQF

-508 ATDSSGFVTLFNRAA
+508 ATDSSGFVTLFNPAA
-523 EKLLGYNAEDVIGR
+523 EKLLGYSADDVIGR
-537 RKASQFVEPEEL
+537 RKASQFIEADEL
-549 QERAH
+549 QERA
-554 LLSEQTGVPVAHTL
+554 LRLAEQTGTPVAGTL

-580 DTSEWTYVGHDGR
+580 DTSEWTYVSQDGR

-623 QKMHEKQLRLA
+623 QKLHEKQLRLA
-634 MDAAKSANQS
+634 MDAARSANQS

-686 DRSARTLL
+686 DRSARSLL

-737 KPVEMIVEPLPRD
+737 KPVEMIVEPLPREC
-750 SRWLL
+750 RWLL

-785 RRFPSGDPNKVK
+785 RRFPSGDPNKIK

-843 RLIELMGGELEVE
+843 RLIELMGGALEVE
-856 SVPGRGSEFYFVVTL
+856 SVPGRGSEFYFVITL
-871 EKAAPPKAQQDLPA
+871 ERTDPPKAQQEAAL
-885 LPPEAMPRV
+885 LPPESMPRV
-894 LIADDHDAALSNLVR
+894 LIADDHDAALNNLVR
-909 ITTDLGWRVDAV
+909 IATELGWRVDAV
-921 ASGQAALQAIEQAS
+921 ASGQAAMQAIEDAT

-955 AREIRARAAPGPHPV
+955 ARQVRARATPGRHPV

-1004 HRLVEQLVGERPGA
+1004 HRLVEQLVDERPKA
-1018 RPVTPTFVARRLEGT
+1018 RPSTPTFVARRLEGAQ
-1033 HLLLVDDS
+1033 LLLVDDS

-1066 QAVDTLKRAPDL
+1066 QAVNTLKRAPDL

-1096 TRRLRQIPALASL
+1096 TRRLRQIPSLASL

-1134 IAKPFNVEELVAAI
+1134 IAKPFNVEELVTAI
-1148 RHFMHPGI
+1148 RHFLQPGS
-1156 KRIPSLPHETDL
+1156 RRVSSLPHER
-1168 AIGPEWQHDD
+1168 APAAGPEWAHTD
-1178 PELLDAARA
+1178 PLLLDAARA
-1187 HSLWREREPYARY
+1187 QSLWREREPYERY
-1200 LSKLLRDNPDPA
+1200 LLKLLRDNPDPA
-1212 EVAAEHLRRNELP
+1212 ETAAAHLRNNELP
-1225 AIGAMAHKLRGA
+1225 AIGALAHKLRGA

-1244 ALAGAASDL
+1244 ALAGASGDL
-1253 ETRIE
+1253 ESRVE
-1258 DGHDI
+1258 QGHDL
-1263 TASLIAL
+1263 TAALLAL
-1270 KDVMQRTAEA
+1270 KDTMAQTTAA
-1280 IGTFLQHDH
+1280 IHAFLQTSPSTQD
-1289 ATAAANDDDVVLD
+1289 TGQTGAALDDDSAL
-1302 ADSLRILEL
+1302 ILEN
-1311 ALSTDDADKIDQA
+1311 ALRSDDADKIDHA
-1324 LLSCA
+1324 LLICA
-1329 SHLPPTLQE
+1329 PRLPPPLQE
-1338 ELQRAVEDFD
+1338 DLQRAVDDFD
-1348 FRRAQATLRDWQATH
+1348 FRRAEATLRDWQANH